1 MAQVDTTGGAV
12 SLQAAVGAFGRQ
24 LAVFVGTL
32 VALASLVADNPVS
45 AASLRGA
52 VATLALVGL
61 TRVAEWFSARTA
73 TPIHAD
79 AEDGGGAEAPEAS
92 R

>member
-1 MAQVDTTGGAV
+1 MATVDRAGGAV
-12 SLQAAVGAFGRQ
+12 SLRAAVGAFGRQ
-24 LAVFVGTL
+24 LAVCVGAL

-73 TPIHAD
+73 APPRVD
-79 AEDGGGAEAPEAS
+79 AEDGGAAGAPEAS